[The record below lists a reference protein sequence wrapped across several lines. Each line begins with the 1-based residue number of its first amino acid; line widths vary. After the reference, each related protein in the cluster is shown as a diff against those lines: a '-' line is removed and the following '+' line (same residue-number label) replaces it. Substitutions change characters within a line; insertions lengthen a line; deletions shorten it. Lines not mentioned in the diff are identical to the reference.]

1 MRECFFMLR
10 SFAHYY
16 KPHWKLFVFDMICA
30 LVAAGCDLV
39 YPVVSRNIIN
49 TYIPDKNIR
58 LILTWCAALLVIYI
72 IQTVMQ
78 YFMQYQ
84 GHIVGVRMQ
93 ADMRRDV
100 FEHLQKLPFSYFDEH
115 KTGVIM
121 SRIVNDLMD
130 ISEFAH
136 HGPED
141 LFISLVTV
149 VGAFI
154 ILCTVNIPLTLI
166 TFAVLPFLVLFIIKK
181 RSAMTM
187 AFRKNRIE
195 IAEVN
200 ASLENSIA
208 GIRVSRAF
216 TGEREEEK
224 KFAENNQRYVT
235 VRERSY
241 RVMAEFFSGT
251 NFLTSLM
258 NVVILAAGGYCVS
271 RGVLNVGDMVAYMLF
286 INMFV
291 NPIKKL
297 IQFVEMFQNAIT
309 GYVRFQELMNVK
321 PEQDEKGAIELKD
334 VRGEI
339 VFDDVTFHYDENKE
353 VLSHIS
359 LTFPQ
364 GKMVAIVGPSG
375 GGKTTLCH
383 LIPRFYEISGGSILV
398 DGHDIR
404 DVTRASLR
412 RQIGIVQQDVF
423 LFTGT
428 IFDNIAYGKLG
439 ASREEVYEAAKKA
452 NIHDYIMSLP
462 EGYDTVVGERGVK
475 LSGGQKQRISIAR
488 VFLKNPPILVLD
500 EATSALDN
508 VTENYIQDSLDELCK
523 NRTTIVVAHR
533 LSTIKNADEIIVM
546 DRDGIEERGTH
557 EELLARGNGIYKEL
571 YEAQFARI

>member
-1 MRECFFMLR
+1 MLK
-10 SFAHYY
+10 SFARYY
-16 KPHWKLFVFDMICA
+16 KPHWKLFVLDMVCA
-30 LVAAGCDLV
+30 LIAASCDLM
-39 YPVVSRNIIN
+39 YPVISRNIIN
-49 TYIPDKNIR
+49 TYIPDKNLQ
-58 LILTWCAALLVIYI
+58 LIFSWCAALLVIYI
-72 IQTVMQ
+72 IQTIMQ
-78 YFMQYQ
+78 YIMQYQ
-84 GHIVGVRMQ
+84 GHVVGVRMQ

-100 FEHLQKLPFSYFDEH
+100 FTHLQRLPFSYFDEH

-141 LFISLVTV
+141 LFISAVTII
-149 VGAFI
+149 GSFI
-154 ILCTVNIPLTLI
+154 ILCTVNVPLTLL
-166 TFAVLPFLVLFIIKK
+166 TFIMIPFLVLFIVKK
-181 RSAMTM
+181 RTAMTV

-208 GIRVSRAF
+208 GVRVARAF
-216 TGEREEEK
+216 TGEAEEQK
-224 KFAENNQRYVT
+224 KFNENNQRYVA
-235 VRERSY
+235 VREKAY

-251 NFLTSLM
+251 NFLTAMM
-258 NVVILAAGGYCVS
+258 NVIILAGGGYCVYA
-271 RGVLNVGDMVAYMLF
+271 GVITVGDMVAYMLF

-291 NPIKKL
+291 TPIKKL

-309 GYVRFQELMNVK
+309 GYVRFEELMNVQ
-321 PEQDEKGAIELKD
+321 PEKEDEHAQELTD
-334 VRGEI
+334 VKGEI
-339 VFDDVTFHYDENKE
+339 TFDNVTFQYDEGKE
-353 VLSHIS
+353 VLSNIS

-383 LIPRFYEISGGSILV
+383 LIPRFYEISSGSISV

-404 DVTRASLR
+404 TVTRSSLR
-412 RQIGIVQQDVF
+412 QKIGIVQQDVF

-439 ASREEVYEAAKKA
+439 ASREEVIEAAKKA

-462 EGYDTVVGERGVK
+462 EGYETFVGERGVK

-533 LSTIKNADEIIVM
+533 LSTIKHADEIIVM
-546 DRDGIEERGTH
+546 DRDGIQERGTH
-557 EELLARGNGIYKEL
+557 AQLLEKENGIYKEL
-571 YEAQFARI
+571 YEAQFTRI

>member
-1 MRECFFMLR
+1 MLK
-10 SFAHYY
+10 SFIHYY
-16 KPHWKLFVFDMICA
+16 KPHWKLFVFDMVCA
-30 LVAAGCDLV
+30 LVAASCDLM
-39 YPVVSRNIIN
+39 YPVISRNIIN
-49 TYIPDKNIR
+49 TYIPDKNLR
-58 LILTWCAALLVIYI
+58 LILTWCVALLVIYLVQAI
-72 IQTVMQ
+72 MQ

-84 GHIVGVRMQ
+84 GHVVGVRMQ

-141 LFISLVTV
+141 LFISLVSV
-149 VGAFI
+149 VGSFI
-154 ILCTVNIPLTLI
+154 ILCTINIPLTLI
-166 TFAVLPFLVLFIIKK
+166 TFAVLPFLILFVVKK
-181 RSAMTM
+181 RTAMTI

-208 GIRVSRAF
+208 GVRVARAF
-216 TGEREEEK
+216 TGEQEEAK
-224 KFAENNQRYVT
+224 KFDENNQRYVT
-235 VRERSY
+235 VRERAY

-258 NVVILAAGGYCVS
+258 NVVVLTGGGYCVY
-271 RGVLNVGDMVAYMLF
+271 RGVISVGDMVAYMLF

-309 GYVRFQELMNVK
+309 GYTRFQELMNIEV
-321 PEQDEKGAIELKD
+321 EQEAPDAVDLKD

-339 VFDDVTFHYDENKE
+339 TFDNVSFQYDEGKE
-353 VLSHIS
+353 VLSNIS
-359 LTFPQ
+359 MTFPQ
-364 GKMVAIVGPSG
+364 GEMVAIVGPSG

-383 LIPRFYEISGGSILV
+383 LIPRFYEITQGSICI
-398 DGHDIR
+398 DGQDIR
-404 DVTRASLR
+404 KVTRRSLR
-412 RQIGIVQQDVF
+412 NKIGIVQQDVF

-462 EGYDTVVGERGVK
+462 EGYDTFVGERGVK

-488 VFLKNPPILVLD
+488 VFLKNPPILILD

-546 DRDGIEERGTH
+546 DRDGIQERGTH
-557 EELLARGNGIYKEL
+557 TQLLEKDNGIYREL
-571 YEAQFARI
+571 YEAQFARL

>member
-1 MRECFFMLR
+1 MLK
-10 SFAHYY
+10 SFARYY
-16 KPHWKLFVFDMICA
+16 KPHWKLFVLDMVCA
-30 LVAAGCDLV
+30 LIAASCDLM
-39 YPVVSRNIIN
+39 YPVISRNIIN
-49 TYIPDKNIR
+49 TYIPDKNLQ
-58 LILTWCAALLVIYI
+58 LIFSWCAALLVIYI
-72 IQTVMQ
+72 IQTIMQ
-78 YFMQYQ
+78 YIMQYQ
-84 GHIVGVRMQ
+84 GHVVGVRMQ

-100 FEHLQKLPFSYFDEH
+100 FTHLQKLPFSYFDEH

-141 LFISLVTV
+141 LFISAVTII
-149 VGAFI
+149 GSFI
-154 ILCTVNIPLTLI
+154 ILCTVNVPLTLL
-166 TFAVLPFLVLFIIKK
+166 TFIMIPFLVLFIVKK
-181 RSAMTM
+181 RTAMTV

-208 GIRVSRAF
+208 GVRVARAF
-216 TGEREEEK
+216 TGEAEEQK
-224 KFAENNQRYVT
+224 KFNENNQRYVA
-235 VRERSY
+235 VREKAY

-251 NFLTSLM
+251 NFLTAMM
-258 NVVILAAGGYCVS
+258 NVIILAGGGYCVYA
-271 RGVLNVGDMVAYMLF
+271 GFITVGDMVAYMLF

-291 NPIKKL
+291 TPIKKL

-309 GYVRFQELMNVK
+309 GYVRFEELMNVQ
-321 PEQDEKGAIELKD
+321 PEKEDEHAQELTD
-334 VRGEI
+334 VKGEI
-339 VFDDVTFHYDENKE
+339 TFDNVTFQYDEGKE
-353 VLSHIS
+353 VLSNIS

-383 LIPRFYEISGGSILV
+383 LIPRFYEISSGSISV

-404 DVTRASLR
+404 TVTRSSLR
-412 RQIGIVQQDVF
+412 QKIGIVQQDVF

-439 ASREEVYEAAKKA
+439 ASREEVIEAAKKA

-462 EGYDTVVGERGVK
+462 EGYETFVGERGVK

-533 LSTIKNADEIIVM
+533 LSTIKHADEIIVM
-546 DRDGIEERGTH
+546 DRDGIQERGTH
-557 EELLARGNGIYKEL
+557 AQLLEKENGIYKEL

>member
-1 MRECFFMLR
+1 MLK
-10 SFAHYY
+10 SFIHYY
-16 KPHWKLFVFDMICA
+16 KPHWKLFVFDMVCA
-30 LVAAGCDLV
+30 LVAASCDLM
-39 YPVVSRNIIN
+39 YPVISRNIIN
-49 TYIPDKNIR
+49 TYIPDKNLR
-58 LILTWCAALLVIYI
+58 LILTWCVALLVIYLVQAI
-72 IQTVMQ
+72 MQ

-84 GHIVGVRMQ
+84 GHVVGVRMQ

-141 LFISLVTV
+141 LFISLVSV
-149 VGAFI
+149 VGSFI
-154 ILCTVNIPLTLI
+154 ILCTINIPLTLI
-166 TFAVLPFLVLFIIKK
+166 TFAVLPFLILFVVKK
-181 RSAMTM
+181 RTAMTI

-208 GIRVSRAF
+208 GVRVARAF
-216 TGEREEEK
+216 TGEQEEAK
-224 KFAENNQRYVT
+224 KFDENNQRYVT
-235 VRERSY
+235 VRERAY

-258 NVVILAAGGYCVS
+258 NVVVLTGGGYCVY
-271 RGVLNVGDMVAYMLF
+271 RGVINVGDMVAYMLF

-309 GYVRFQELMNVK
+309 GYTRFQELMNIEV
-321 PEQDEKGAIELKD
+321 EQEEPDAVDLKD

-339 VFDDVTFHYDENKE
+339 TFDNVSFQYNEGKE
-353 VLSHIS
+353 VLSNIS
-359 LTFPQ
+359 MTFPQ
-364 GKMVAIVGPSG
+364 GEMVAIVGPSG

-383 LIPRFYEISGGSILV
+383 LIPRFYEITQGSICI
-398 DGHDIR
+398 DGQDIR
-404 DVTRASLR
+404 KVTRRSLR
-412 RQIGIVQQDVF
+412 IKIGIVQQDVF

-462 EGYDTVVGERGVK
+462 EGYDTFVGERGVK

-488 VFLKNPPILVLD
+488 VFLKNPPILILD

-546 DRDGIEERGTH
+546 DRDGIQERGTH
-557 EELLARGNGIYKEL
+557 TQLLEKDNGIYREL
-571 YEAQFARI
+571 YEAQFARL